1 LMREHGICGAK
12 RRGKQRAGTGRSP
25 GRRRPSA
32 PRSRDC
38 EYVPDMDD
46 VGPERVARNEAA
58 FRRVNEAIERG
69 RETRDGLVG
78 FVCECGQLG
87 CNEII
92 ELTLSEYE
100 AVRADARRFAVRH
113 GHEMG
118 AEEVVE
124 AHERFVVVAK
134 KGGAGAVAELH
145 DPR

>member
-1 LMREHGICGAK
+1 
-12 RRGKQRAGTGRSP
+12 
-25 GRRRPSA
+25 
-32 PRSRDC
+32 
-38 EYVPDMDD
+38 MDD
-46 VGPERVARNEAA
+46 VGAERVARNEAA

-69 RETRDGLVG
+69 RDTRDGLVG